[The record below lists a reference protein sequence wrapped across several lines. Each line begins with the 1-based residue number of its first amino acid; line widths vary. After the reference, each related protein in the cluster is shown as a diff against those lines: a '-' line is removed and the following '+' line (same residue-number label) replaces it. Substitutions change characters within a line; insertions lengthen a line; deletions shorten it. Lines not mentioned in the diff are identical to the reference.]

1 MFLLYILFIFGNTF
15 LVIIFSKERFGIL
28 INKVEICGINTS
40 KLPVLSNEEK
50 DELLNKIKDGDESA
64 RNKFINCNLKL
75 VLSVIKKFRFKNENP
90 DDLFQ
95 VGCIGLIKAIDNFDL
110 AQNVQF
116 STYAVPMII
125 GEIKRYLRDNNP
137 IRVSR
142 STRDLAYKAIMIKD
156 RFIKEKQ
163 IEPTID
169 QIANELGVEKEEIAF
184 SLDAIQDPVSLQDSI
199 QSSDSDGSLCVLDQI
214 SDKKNTDERW
224 TEDIAIA
231 EAMKK
236 LSAKELSII
245 KKRFFDCKT
254 QMEVANEIGISQA
267 QVSRL
272 EKSAI
277 NHIKRSYN

>member
-142 STRDLAYKAIMIKD
+142 STRDLAYKAIMVKD

-184 SLDAIQDPVSLQDSI
+184 CLDAIQEPMSLQEPVYGDDTENI
-199 QSSDSDGSLCVLDQI
+199 YVEDQI
-214 SDKKNTDERW
+214 RDKKNSDENW
-224 TEDIAIA
+224 ADDITIA
-231 EAMKK
+231 ETMKK
-236 LSAKELSII
+236 LKEKERNII
-245 KKRFFDCKT
+245 NKRFFEGRT
-254 QMEVANEIGISQA
+254 QMEVAEEIGISQA

-277 NHIKRSYN
+277 DHIKRLYN